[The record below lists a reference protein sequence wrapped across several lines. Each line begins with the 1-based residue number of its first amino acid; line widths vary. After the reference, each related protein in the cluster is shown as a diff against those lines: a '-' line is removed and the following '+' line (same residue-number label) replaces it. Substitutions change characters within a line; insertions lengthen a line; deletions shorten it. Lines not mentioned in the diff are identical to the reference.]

1 MKEEIKEKKEVNE
14 TSLDTRCPACS
25 ASIGFNP
32 KEQKWKCEYCGSTF
46 SIEEMQQHKNSSE
59 AKKNQKKNVSKE
71 EDSGTYVS
79 YKCQSCG
86 AEIVADEQTAAT
98 FCVYCGA
105 TAILKSKLDGKFAP
119 DYLIPF
125 KKTKEDAI
133 VSFKS
138 LNKGRPLMPK
148 FFNNESNIE
157 KIKGVYI
164 PFWLY
169 NVDVSGELDI
179 KGTNVSSWTSG
190 DTQYTKTD
198 VYSKHREGTVVFKR
212 IPVDGAS
219 RFANDIMNTIE
230 PFNYNE
236 LIPYNHAYLS
246 GFYAER
252 YDEEGEIVYKEVANR
267 AKTTAT
273 EVMKTD
279 GRRYQTEIITKN
291 TLTPQEKNKEYA
303 MLPVWMVN
311 IRFNGKMYTFAM
323 NGQTGEFVGNIPVS
337 GKKFILYTILHI
349 VILTII
355 AIVASYI
362 FFKMGGN

>member
-1 MKEEIKEKKEVNE
+1 MKEEIEKKEIDE

-25 ASIGFNP
+25 ASISFNP
-32 KEQKWKCEYCGSTF
+32 KEQKWKCDYCGSTF
-46 SIEEMQQHKNSSE
+46 SIEEMQKHKNSSE
-59 AKKNQKKNVSKE
+59 AKQNQKKKVSKE
-71 EDSGTYVS
+71 EDPGSYVS

-98 FCVYCGA
+98 FCVYCGN

-119 DYLIPF
+119 DYVIPF
-125 KKTKEDAI
+125 KKTKEDA
-133 VSFKS
+133 VEAFKS

-148 FFNNESNIE
+148 FFNKEENIE

-179 KGTNVSSWTSG
+179 KGTIVTSWTSG
-190 DTQYTKTD
+190 DTHYTKTD
-198 VYSKHREGTVVFKR
+198 TYSKHRAGTVGFKR

-230 PFNYNE
+230 PFNYGE
-236 LIPYNHAYLS
+236 LTPYNHAYLS

-252 YDEEGEIVYKEVANR
+252 YDEEGDKVFKEVADR
-267 AKTTAT
+267 AKNTAT
-273 EVMKTD
+273 SVMKND
-279 GRRYQTEIITKN
+279 GRSYQSEVITRN
-291 TLTPQEKNKEYA
+291 TLEPKEISKEYA

-311 IRFNGKMYTFAM
+311 IRFGGKMHTFAM
-323 NGQTGEFVGNIPVS
+323 NGQTGEFVGNIPIS
-337 GKKFILYTILHI
+337 GKKFAFYLILQL
-349 VILTII
+349 VVFALI
-355 AIVASYI
+355 ALVLSYV
-362 FFKMGGN
+362 FFMMGGN